1 VALRPPSSV
10 PPLLFAVAVIA
21 AVGTYPRGVV
31 AQGKPKHQPP
41 IITPQK
47 CVPGDPG
54 CQGPTHS
61 VLVTPQGS
69 PVSWQPLTTG
79 HTAVFTVKNT
89 GNASE
94 GYGFVCS
101 TTGPVTCTS
110 LDKTSATLAAG
121 ASTTV
126 TATYGVGY
134 PGSGVLKLTATGFIG
149 HDVGNGTY
157 NVTVVHT
164 VAVTPDGGTA
174 PTRAPNA
181 AGYSEAF
188 TVQNIGSASD
198 TYTFTCAGATDVIC
212 TGTTPASLALAP
224 NAAGSVTASYYTG
237 PVGTGTLTL
246 IALGTNQAGDTGSFS
261 VPVVAAG
268 VAVTPDSGSTAARI
282 ASTGPFTETFTIQ
295 NTGAGQKTFTVG
307 CSGSSNVTCS
317 GTSAS
322 SVALAAGAS
331 TTVTATYSVGV
342 VGAGTLTLS
351 AMASDASDLGSY
363 RIGVV
368 SSSQQAPAVAV
379 DPVNAGSVS
388 ARELCFTISLG
399 QNAASECGDLRIV
412 HALPTTR
419 SMNKARTP
427 TLLYNS
433 QFAHPYPL
441 VAALVTLPTTAIP
454 DFIEAVLKVNGTTR
468 RTVRWGGAQWVAGT
482 TRQIVVGYD
491 AIGDPTGIY
500 PYTLEVAS
508 IYGATRL
515 APPTP
520 ASGQLVVVNRQGSP
534 FGAGWWLAG
543 LEQLNL
549 GTMVWVGGD
558 GSVRQYQQV
567 AGTTDK
573 WFAPSVDHPDTLK
586 QVVNGGV
593 TNYVRYLGHGVEVW
607 FNTLGQHV
615 YTYNRQRHQTTFTY
629 DLSTG
634 VLTAITLPTAFTV
647 RTYQFAYTPTAPYRL
662 TTVTA
667 PDLIGFGTIVRRVT
681 ITQSGGFIAQIQDPD
696 GKFVQFAP
704 LASVP
709 ELIQSRTDRRGTQ
722 VAFSYDALGGRKISG
737 STLNMG
743 SGQPIVETI
752 SPQQSLGL
760 GTQSVDPTNAFTL
773 IDGPRTDSADVT
785 KVWQDRWG
793 QPALIQDAHGS
804 ITHVL
809 RSDVRWPAVVTE
821 VDHPN
826 AWRVTM
832 TYDGRGNAASTTDYG
847 FGGYPT
853 TTYQWDQKWDAL
865 TKVKRPE
872 GDSIV
877 MVYDQLTG
885 NRLYQQDG
893 RGDSTRVNFVYN
905 AANQLI
911 KVIAPRT
918 PAESLSYDD
927 NPNLGNLASI
937 TTPLRFDTHYTG
949 DRAGRIIQID
959 TRLDTLVH
967 SPPSC
972 GCWMYQTTRTYYDI
986 MDRDSIQ
993 IAMGPQIDI
1002 TTYPETVFVQKFYN
1016 AGGQLDSLRRWSD
1029 PDAAH
1034 VDTIPARWY
1043 YDAVGRDTLEVAPD
1057 SHQEKRTYDFA
1068 GNLIADSTR
1077 NAHVINMVYDALNRL
1092 VQRTLPEVDYP
1103 SHATNFNISL
1113 PVAIGAYPAYT
1124 IPAETHTFSYDALG
1138 HLLAA
1143 ENPDAKVHRTYFPD
1157 GLLATDSLLIQTV
1170 NHDDWTKHVY
1180 GLANTYDRDGRRVAL
1195 TIPQQLTASGAIGG
1209 AISSVYAP
1217 QLGLLQTM
1225 YDPQG
1230 SRYDFAYDA
1239 LGELT
1244 SIAFSGLYTESF
1256 HYDADGRLVADTL
1269 YNQGGTNPPRIQFN
1283 PIRKDSLAY
1292 DARGL
1297 LLLATNPTHYQ
1308 DTLITKYTGLGHLMH
1323 SQLIEHGQLVGSTDF
1338 GLVNSPARYTVVES
1352 YAYDALANVSQGF
1365 LIDSVWNTP
1374 GTFTGIGGE
1383 GSIAYTYQ
1391 NHPNTGRLLQKAWV
1405 GGAQTYTYDSAGNTV
1420 FMANVASPGEERA
1433 SYFAAD
1439 GTLRA
1444 VNHRSAE
1451 NTQADTHKWQSYD
1464 FEDYRYDALGRRVW
1478 VRAQKWCNDVAF
1490 TVTQVNECHT
1500 SLVRRTIWDGN
1511 QELAEIQMP
1520 WGLQSGLTSWSI
1532 NTTPTWWDNDV
1543 TPVSVGT
1550 IAAANTSVG
1559 PADPNPYFGHVI
1571 YTAGRGIDQPVAVTR
1586 VNYSMALDLIQRT
1599 PYSHVQAPFSI
1610 VPFWDERGT
1619 AVVGAFSDGSQ
1630 ILCNPP
1636 GSQTGCVG
1644 IVWPFNWSAYNQQ
1657 RGMSGPGPAYDKRD
1671 FWHGTLLENKQD
1683 KSGLSYARN
1692 RYYDPL
1698 TGRFT
1703 QEDPLG
1709 LAGGLNLYGFAGGDP
1724 VNFSDPFGLCIWD
1737 GCIAEFVAATTA
1749 AFAGIRA
1756 LANLVTGHPV
1766 GENVL
1771 HDANLGL
1778 AMSTGIAP
1786 VGAPAA
1792 RVIGALDAA
1801 RGAEAAA
1808 AAGEPGAYSSVRVAS
1823 EAEANTA
1830 ARIWTGLGAKE
1841 ITQNRA
1847 GQAMG
1852 EVVGRVSADAT
1863 RVARFA
1869 APKVNGTVAA
1879 NLENR
1884 IFDSNMHVVVQP

>member
-1 VALRPPSSV
+1 MALRHSSFV
-10 PPLLFAVAVIA
+10 APLIIAVAVYALA
-21 AVGTYPRGVV
+21 ATPDPAA
-31 AQGKPKHQPP
+31 AQGHKPPP
-41 IITPQK
+41 PPPVKIVPQK
-47 CVPGDPG
+47 CDPACPIIYG
-54 CQGPTHS
+54 VS
-61 VLVTPQGS
+61 VTPDGGS
-69 PVSWQPLTTG
+69 VSWQPKTG
-79 HTAVFTVKNT
+79 NHTSIFTVTNT
-89 GNASE
+89 GNGGDNFTLGCFGS
-94 GYGFVCS
+94 GQ
-101 TTGPVTCTS
+101 VTCISPTNTVIG
-110 LDKTSATLAAG
+110 LGAG

-126 TATYGVGY
+126 TATYSVNN
-134 PGSGVLKLTATGFIG
+134 PGTGVLTLHATDF
-149 HDVGNGTY
+149 HASNDGTY

-174 PTRAPNA
+174 ATRAPNA
-181 AGYSEAF
+181 AGYSETF
-188 TVQNIGSASD
+188 LVQNIGPAPD
-198 TYTFTCAGATDVIC
+198 TYTLTCSGITNLTCTGATPP
-212 TGTTPASLALAP
+212 TLALA
-224 NAAGSVTASYYTG
+224 AGASANVTAAYYTG
-237 PVGTGTLTL
+237 LAGTGTLRL
-246 IALGTNQAGDTGSFS
+246 IALGTNQAGDTGTFS

-268 VAVTPDSGSTAARI
+268 VLVTPDSGTTAARL
-282 ASTGPFTETFTIQ
+282 ANTGPFKDVFTIQ
-295 NTGAGQKTFTVG
+295 NTGLGTKVFSVS
-307 CSGSSNVTCS
+307 CSGSTNVTCN
-317 GTSAS
+317 GVSAS
-322 SVALAAGAS
+322 SVTLAGGAS
-331 TTVTATYSVGV
+331 ATDTATYSVGA
-342 VGAGTLTLS
+342 VGTGILSLT
-351 AMASDASDLGSY
+351 ATAPDASDGGSY

-368 SSSQQAPAVAV
+368 SASQQAPVAV
-379 DPVNAGSVS
+379 VDVVNPGSVS

-412 HALPTTR
+412 HTLPTTR
-419 SMNKARTP
+419 TMNKARTP

-454 DFIEAVLKVNGTTR
+454 DSIEATLTVNGTVRRRGQWAGSQWGPGTTR
-468 RTVRWGGAQWVAGT
+468 RISLMYDGGT
-482 TRQIVVGYD
+482 
-491 AIGDPTGIY
+491 DPTSVY
-500 PYTLEVAS
+500 PYTLEVTS
-508 IYGATRL
+508 LYGASRL
-515 APPTP
+515 ATDYT
-520 ASGQLVVVNRQGSP
+520 GQLIVVNRQASS
-534 FGAGWWLAG
+534 FGAGWWLSG
-543 LEQLNL
+543 LEQLL
-549 GTMVWVGGD
+549 SVGSGTMLWIGGD
-558 GSVRQYQQV
+558 GSAHQYQA
-567 AGTTDK
+567 AGTGV
-573 WFAPSVDHPDTLK
+573 WVGPNVDHPDTLK
-586 QVVNGGV
+586 QVTNGGL
-593 TNYVRYLGHGVEVW
+593 TYYVRYLPKGVQVW
-607 FNTLGQHV
+607 FNAQGQHV
-615 YTYNRQRHQTTFTY
+615 YTYNRQRHQTRFVY
-629 DLSTG
+629 DQTIG
-634 VLTAITLPTAFTV
+634 VLDSIILPTAFYV
-647 RTYQFAYTPTAPYRL
+647 RAYVLAYTASAPYLL

-667 PDLIGFGTIVRRVT
+667 PDIQNGVIVRRTT
-681 ITQSGGFIAQIQDPD
+681 ITQSGGFITQIQDPD
-696 GKFVQFAP
+696 LKAVKFAP
-704 LASVP
+704 VSGCCFGVV
-709 ELIQSRTDRRGTQ
+709 QSRTDRRGTT
-722 VAFSYDALGGRKISG
+722 VGFMYDYGNRTRGSYVSPNANETITLNIASQQTSGLGGG
-737 STLNMG
+737 
-743 SGQPIVETI
+743 P
-752 SPQQSLGL
+752 
-760 GTQSVDPTNAFTL
+760 SVRQDSAFTL
-773 IDGPRTDSADVT
+773 ISGPRTDSAQVT
-785 KVWQDRWG
+785 QVWEDRWG
-793 QPALIQDAHGS
+793 QPTLIQDAHGS
-804 ITHVL
+804 QTELL
-809 RSDVRWPAVVTE
+809 RGDARWPGVVTE

-826 AWRVTM
+826 GWRVTA
-832 TYDGRGNAASTTDYG
+832 TYDARGNLASTTDFG

-853 TTYQWDQKWDAL
+853 STYQWDQTWDEL
-865 TKVKRPE
+865 TQLKHPE
-872 GDSIV
+872 GDSLV
-877 MVYDQLTG
+877 MAYDPPTG
-885 NRLYQQDG
+885 NLLWQQDG
-893 RGDSTRVNFVYN
+893 RGSSTRVTFAYN
-905 AANQLI
+905 TSNQ
-911 KVIAPRT
+911 VVTVT
-918 PAESLSYDD
+918 P
-927 NPNLGNLASI
+927 PN
-937 TTPLRFDTHYTG
+937 TTPPDSIYYDVQL
-949 DRAGRIIQID
+949 GRISMGNVASVVSPKGFDIQVYQDGIGRVIETDARID
-959 TRLDTLVH
+959 TVVRKA
-967 SPPSC
+967 PSQ
-972 GCWMYQTTRTYYDI
+972 WAPIYQTTLNYYDLW
-986 MDRDSIQ
+986 DRDTLQLSI
-993 IAMGPQIDI
+993 GPQIDV
-1002 TTYPETVFVQKFYN
+1002 TMNPETLFVKKFVN
-1016 AGGQLDSLRRWSD
+1016 PNGQPDSLWRWSD

-1034 VDTIPARWY
+1034 VDTISARWY

-1057 SHQEKRTYDFA
+1057 SHQEKRTYDVA

-1103 SHATNFNISL
+1103 SHATNFNITL

-1143 ENPDAKVHRTYFPD
+1143 ENPDAKVHRTYFPN
-1157 GLLATDSLLIQTV
+1157 GLLGTDSLLIQTV

-1283 PIRKDSLAY
+1283 PIRKDSIAY

-1297 LLLATNPTHYQ
+1297 VLLATNPTHYQ

-1420 FMANVASPGEERA
+1420 FMANVASPGEEGA

-1444 VNHRSAE
+1444 VNHPSAE
-1451 NTQADTHKWQSYD
+1451 NTQADTRKWQSYD

-1520 WGLQSGLTSWSI
+1520 WGLQSGLNSWSI

-1709 LAGGLNLYGFAGGDP
+1709 LAGGLNL
-1724 VNFSDPFGLCIWD
+1724 
-1737 GCIAEFVAATTA
+1737 
-1749 AFAGIRA
+1749 
-1756 LANLVTGHPV
+1756 
-1766 GENVL
+1766 
-1771 HDANLGL
+1771 
-1778 AMSTGIAP
+1778 
-1786 VGAPAA
+1786 
-1792 RVIGALDAA
+1792 
-1801 RGAEAAA
+1801 
-1808 AAGEPGAYSSVRVAS
+1808 
-1823 EAEANTA
+1823 
-1830 ARIWTGLGAKE
+1830 
-1841 ITQNRA
+1841 
-1847 GQAMG
+1847 
-1852 EVVGRVSADAT
+1852 
-1863 RVARFA
+1863 
-1869 APKVNGTVAA
+1869 
-1879 NLENR
+1879 
-1884 IFDSNMHVVVQP
+1884 